1 MKKFVILLAA
11 LASCETMPEDRTIRF
26 PWITDEDLK
35 APMTPRHITA
45 AIIND
50 ARNYRVLRAR
60 LDEGTPSCPM
70 VVIQGEEA
78 LCAKDGSK
86 FMICVFPEGV
96 QEGPEAVKET
106 AFYCKEEQLY
116 YYNYHGG
123 PRKRNVW
130 LGPFKL
136 KRVYVRPEEE

>member
-1 MKKFVILLAA
+1 MKRLLILLAA
-11 LASCETMPEDRTIRF
+11 LASCDTMPEDKTIRF
-26 PWITDEDLK
+26 PWISDEDLK
-35 APMTPRHITA
+35 APPTPRHITA

-50 ARNYRVLRAR
+50 VRNYRVLRAR
-60 LDEGTPSCPM
+60 LDEGAPACPM

-86 FMICVFPEGV
+86 FMVCVFPEGV
-96 QEGPEAVKET
+96 EGPAAIRET
-106 AFYCKEEQLY
+106 AFYCNEEQHY

-130 LGPFKL
+130 LGPFRL
-136 KRVYVRPEEE
+136 KREPVRPDEH